1 MSSSPN
7 ADTEGL
13 LLRWPFRLLLFLG
26 IVGILF
32 AVSYEAGVRGV
43 FTSAQHRLN
52 EQIRNPDT
60 RVAATA
66 TLAAQ
71 IARAIAVDEPIF
83 AGARDDHACPARYA
97 ARATSLI
104 EAMGSDQAAA
114 TISEAGARLRDAG
127 WRVDGGPSARRAT
140 VNASNR
146 QGLEVEVT
154 EVAGSD
160 ASSIEVT
167 VTVPCAAIG
176 EPASSPPSTAAVGG

>member
-1 MSSSPN
+1 MSSSVN
-7 ADTEGL
+7 TDAETVV
-13 LLRWPFRLLLFLG
+13 LRWPFRLLLFFAV
-26 IVGILF
+26 VGILF

-60 RVAATA
+60 RIAATA
-66 TLAAQ
+66 TLASQ
-71 IARAIAVDEPIF
+71 IARAIAVDQPIF
-83 AGARDDHACPARYA
+83 AGARDDQACPARYA

-127 WRVDGGPSARRAT
+127 WRVDGGPSLRRST
-140 VNASNR
+140 VDASNR

-176 EPASSPPSTAAVGG
+176 EPATASPPTAGGGG